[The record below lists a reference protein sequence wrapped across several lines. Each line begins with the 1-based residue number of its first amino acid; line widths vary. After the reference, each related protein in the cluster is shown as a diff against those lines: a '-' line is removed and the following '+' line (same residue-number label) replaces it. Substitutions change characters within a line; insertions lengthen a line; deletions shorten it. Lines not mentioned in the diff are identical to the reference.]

1 MNTPKVSV
9 LIPVYNRQNL
19 IEATVKS
26 ALDQTYQHTEIV
38 IVDNKSTDNTWK
50 ILQALAQTDDRI
62 KIYQNETNIGPV
74 RNWLRCINEATAE
87 YAKILWSDD
96 LIAPTFLEKTI
107 PFLNDKKVG
116 FVFTRAEI
124 FKDNITEPHKI
135 PLYRIGKTG
144 LYPSEKYI
152 EKSLLFEGV
161 YPASGA
167 CALFRLN
174 DLKKN
179 TLADIPNKVASD
191 FAMHA
196 IGNDLLMF
204 ALTAKDYPNFA
215 FLDECLAYFRDHNDS
230 ITIASERGKIHLH
243 YALAA
248 AYFIEN
254 YQPNLIKK
262 MNTKISYL
270 LKKYKTEAKKYNF
283 NSISDFYIHN
293 KNTSLSY
300 CFMVNRFF
308 SRVRR
313 FFSKR

>member
-26 ALDQTYQHTEIV
+26 ALDQTYPNTEIV

-50 ILQALAQTDDRI
+50 ILQALAQTDDRV

-74 RNWLRCINEATAE
+74 RNWLRCINEATGE

-96 LIAPTFLEKTI
+96 LIDPTFLEKTV
-107 PFLNDKKVG
+107 PFLEKKEIG

-124 FKDNITEPHKI
+124 FKENIINTNNI
-135 PLYRIGKTG
+135 SLYRLGNTG
-144 LYPSEKYI
+144 EYPTEKYI
-152 EKSLLFEGV
+152 KGILFWEN
-161 YPASGA
+161 YPTSGA

-204 ALTAKDYPNFA
+204 LLTANQYQKFA
-215 FLDECLAYFRDHNDS
+215 FVNEPLSYFRAHNDS
-230 ITIASERGKIHLH
+230 ITIASNREKLYLY
-243 YALAA
+243 YALAG
-248 AYFIEN
+248 AYFVEN
-254 YQPNLIKK
+254 HRPDLIIK
-262 MNTKISYL
+262 MNTKIWFL
-270 LKKYKTEAKKYNF
+270 LKKYKKQAKKYNMYH
-283 NSISDFYIHN
+283 ILDFYMNN
-293 KNTSLSY
+293 KNQKIDISFIAKKIFRKILSY
-300 CFMVNRFF
+300 V
-308 SRVRR
+308 
-313 FFSKR
+313 K